1 MSSKK
6 KTWPPNLFTW
16 KRNIESAFPLVNFLH
31 RTILILV
38 SLSHALWI
46 SCLYLDWLYLHS
58 ARTVQACLKSAVARL
73 IHFIRIQPPSSLAFN
88 IKRLPPPRNWS
99 SIHSRSK
106 NWCASIAAA
115 LIHFCV
121 CSVCSL
127 GARSSRQIY
136 VVSLLDFPPS
146 FRRSSCLLS
155 SLSALPSHI
164 VLLLLWVY
172 ETRERTAAPLSL
184 PSLLCVVSLVDYNYV
199 GCGSIGF
206 AFHPKARPMTSA
218 TSSPSFHF

>member
-6 KTWPPNLFTW
+6 KTWLPNLFTL
-16 KRNIESAFPLVNFLH
+16 KRNVESAFPLVNFLH

-58 ARTVQACLKSAVARL
+58 ARIVQACLKSAVARL

-136 VVSLLDFPPS
+136 VVSLLDFLPS
-146 FRRSSCLLS
+146 FLPPILLPAFFLP

-172 ETRERTAAPLSL
+172 ETRENSGAPVS
-184 PSLLCVVSLVDYNYV
+184 PFSPLC
-199 GCGSIGF
+199 
-206 AFHPKARPMTSA
+206 R
-218 TSSPSFHF
+218 